1 MTSRRHALSKLA
13 LTAAALSTL
22 AFAGVAHAQDK
33 WPSRTI
39 TMIAPTSPGT
49 GTDLLARALAQ
60 RLSTDLKQQV
70 IVDNKPGASG
80 AIGMG
85 AVQRAPTDGYTLL
98 YSNASTAVIAP
109 AIIKSLP
116 YDTAKDFVPIAQTA
130 AGGVL
135 LLVNSEVPAH
145 NLRELIELAK
155 ANPGQYSY
163 GTWATGSSGHL
174 MMEWLQK
181 QTGTKM
187 THIPYK
193 TMTQMLTDLSN
204 GALKVA
210 WGDPGGPI
218 PFVRTGK
225 IRAIAISG
233 DARGPQLPD
242 VATLGEQGYRFD
254 QVGWFGVFAP
264 AGTDPAIVKRL
275 SDEINKVQ
283 ASPEMAALMQRIN
296 FEPPPIK
303 TQAQFRDIVLH
314 DLQAWKKLAAD
325 AGVALDK

>member
-1 MTSRRHALSKLA
+1 MASRRHTLSRLA
-13 LTAAALSTL
+13 IAAAALSIL
-22 AFAGVAHAQDK
+22 PLAHAQEK
-33 WPSRTI
+33 WPTRTI

-60 RLSTDLKQQV
+60 RLSTQLKQQV
-70 IVDNKPGASG
+70 IVDNRPGASG
-80 AIGMG
+80 ALGMG
-85 AVQRAPTDGYTLL
+85 AVQRAPADGYTLL

-109 AIIKSLP
+109 AIVKSLP
-116 YDTAKDFVPIAQTA
+116 YDTGRDFVPVAQTA

-135 LLVNSEVPAH
+135 LLVNSAVPAS
-145 NLRELIELAK
+145 NLRELISLAK
-155 ANPGQYSY
+155 ANPDQYSY

-187 THIPYK
+187 THVPYK
-193 TMTQMLTDLSN
+193 TMTQMLTELAN
-204 GALKVA
+204 GTLKVA
-210 WGDPGGPI
+210 WADPGGPI

-225 IRAIAISG
+225 VRAIAISG

-242 VATLGEQGYRFD
+242 VPTLGEQGYRFD
-254 QVGWFGVFAP
+254 QLGWFGVFAP
-264 AGTDPAIVKRL
+264 AATDPAIVKRL
-275 SDEINKVQ
+275 TDEINKVQ

-303 TQAQFRDIVLH
+303 TQAQFRDIVRH
-314 DLQAWKKLAAD
+314 DLLAWKKLAAD
-325 AGVALDK
+325 AGVTLDK